1 MKNKLLA
8 AISILALIPVTVSAQ
23 VTFNKQWTFSNQPA
37 FASTGQTS
45 EIVAFDKNT
54 ETLWVAGITGVNVL
68 NRSTGALIQR
78 IDTSS
83 FGSVNSVAIHN
94 GVAAF
99 AIESATRTNAGRV
112 QFYDTATRTL
122 SAGNN
127 NIAVGALPDMLTF
140 TPNGG
145 KLLVANEATP
155 TIYGT
160 RATGNVLGATFNA
173 PSPGNDPVGSVSIID
188 MATRTVTATINPN
201 LAPQTGNNIRT
212 GVGMDFEPEYIAVS
226 KDGSKAFVSLQEAN
240 AMGVIN
246 LNNNSFT
253 KVVGLGLKDFNIP
266 GNEIDPKVG
275 ASIINP
281 ASPVT
286 FASYAV
292 KGLYMPDG
300 MASYQSGNRT
310 LVVMAN
316 EGDYREDDADRL
328 TLSTANSGVTGDRV
342 GLRVSNKDSFASGL
356 IAAGARSFS
365 IRDAD
370 GNLVYDSGSILDR
383 EAHKCGIY
391 DDGRS
396 RDKGVEPEG
405 VELIE
410 MAGRTFAFIGLERTT
425 KGAVAIFDITNAE
438 NSTFIDMIV
447 TDGDLAPEG
456 LKGFKMDEKYFLA
469 IANEGN
475 GTTNFGSTTLYEV
488 TAVPEPETYAMM
500 LAGLG
505 LLGFAARR
513 RKTSPAA

>member
-1 MKNKLLA
+1 
-8 AISILALIPVTVSAQ
+8 
-23 VTFNKQWTFSNQPA
+23 
-37 FASTGQTS
+37 
-45 EIVAFDKNT
+45 
-54 ETLWVAGITGVNVL
+54 
-68 NRSTGALIQR
+68 
-78 IDTSS
+78 
-83 FGSVNSVAIHN
+83 
-94 GVAAF
+94 
-99 AIESATRTNAGRV
+99 
-112 QFYDTATRTL
+112 
-122 SAGNN
+122 
-127 NIAVGALPDMLTF
+127 
-140 TPNGG
+140 
-145 KLLVANEATP
+145 
-155 TIYGT
+155 
-160 RATGNVLGATFNA
+160 
-173 PSPGNDPVGSVSIID
+173 
-188 MATRTVTATINPN
+188 
-201 LAPQTGNNIRT
+201 
-212 GVGMDFEPEYIAVS
+212 
-226 KDGSKAFVSLQEAN
+226 
-240 AMGVIN
+240 
-246 LNNNSFT
+246 
-253 KVVGLGLKDFNIP
+253 
-266 GNEIDPKVG
+266 
-275 ASIINP
+275 
-281 ASPVT
+281 
-286 FASYAV
+286 
-292 KGLYMPDG
+292 MPDG

-383 EAHKCGIY
+383 EAHKRGIY